1 MNAHGRTKDAPR
13 TYAIVLGAL
22 LALTAVTVAAAGVH
36 FGSAFINVVIALA
49 IASAKA
55 SLVALY
61 FMHLRHD
68 KPMNAIIFLVGLAML
83 GIFLMLTFLDTL
95 SRDTVEPGATAQL
108 GDVAARISAR
118 IVSAS

>member
-1 MNAHGRTKDAPR
+1 MGAHAQTENAPR
-13 TYAIVLGAL
+13 TYAAVLAAL
-22 LALTAVTVAAAGVH
+22 LGLTVVTVAAAGVH

-68 KPMNAIIFLVGLAML
+68 KPINAVIFVVGLVML
-83 GIFLMLTFLDTL
+83 GIFLMLSFLDTL
-95 SRDTVEPGATAQL
+95 TREPVEPNLTAQL
-108 GDVAARISAR
+108 RDAAAWISAR
-118 IVSAS
+118 ILSAS

>member
-1 MNAHGRTKDAPR
+1 MSAHGHPENAPR
-13 TYAIVLGAL
+13 TYAAVLGAL
-22 LALTAVTVAAAGVH
+22 LLLTVVTVAAAGVH

-49 IASAKA
+49 IASTKA

-68 KPMNAIIFLVGLAML
+68 KPINAVIFVVGLAML

-95 SRDTVEPGATAQL
+95 TRETVEPGLTAQL
-108 GDVAARISAR
+108 PDAADWISAR
-118 IVSAS
+118 ILRAS